1 MRAWHGRQNVTVNPE
16 LIMLPEDRK
25 DAIYRYL
32 FAKRS
37 ATIHELATLM
47 AVSAMTIRRDIKF
60 LQDAGLVV
68 GIHGGARLP
77 AVVHQALPYV
87 EKAQLNMHA
96 KQSLGRYAASLVQD
110 GQVVYLDAG
119 TTSYEIA
126 RALGDQA
133 SLTVLTND
141 FTIAAWLMRHSHI
154 TLFHTGGKVD
164 KRHIA
169 SVGAMAATAL
179 AAFNIDLAF
188 LSASAWDVTHGLSTP
203 DEDTLLVN
211 QAVLAASAQRYL
223 VADSSKY
230 GRYSVYSVCKLQQLD
245 GVITDDDCPCAA
257 VEEMKQRGVRLHR
270 VNRRG

>member
-1 MRAWHGRQNVTVNPE
+1 
-16 LIMLPEDRK
+16 
-25 DAIYRYL
+25 
-32 FAKRS
+32 
-37 ATIHELATLM
+37 
-47 AVSAMTIRRDIKF
+47 
-60 LQDAGLVV
+60 
-68 GIHGGARLP
+68 
-77 AVVHQALPYV
+77 
-87 EKAQLNMHA
+87 
-96 KQSLGRYAASLVQD
+96 
-110 GQVVYLDAG
+110 
-119 TTSYEIA
+119 
-126 RALGDQA
+126 
-133 SLTVLTND
+133 
-141 FTIAAWLMRHSHI
+141 I

-203 DEDTLLVN
+203 DENTLLVN

-257 VEEMKQRGVRLHR
+257 VEEMKQRDIRLHR